1 MKLEDI
7 DIDVTCLVRL
17 RPITRPSTT
26 EQIEIDQ
33 EETRINY
40 YLHHYAEQIEQALK
54 SGKKINMINLNPY
67 DAKERT
73 CGTQ

>member
-1 MKLEDI
+1 MKLDDI

-17 RPITRPSTT
+17 RPRIKPSTV

-40 YLHHYAEQIEQALK
+40 YLHKYAEQIEALLR
-54 SGKKINMINLNPY
+54 SGKKLNMV
-67 DAKERT
+67 DF
-73 CGTQ
+73 